1 MGTIVPC
8 PLGTIAIPKWVFF
21 FLHFPTVFLT
31 LFLRAALRYKLQQ
44 GILLF
49 TQTVLL
55 IPKVNVQNTPTYV
68 NSR

>member
-1 MGTIVPC
+1 MID
-8 PLGTIAIPKWVFF
+8 WV
-21 FLHFPTVFLT
+21 
-31 LFLRAALRYKLQQ
+31 KGDGK

-55 IPKVNVQNTPTYV
+55 IPKVNVQNTPTHV